1 MADLNHDGHADLVT
15 ANQTSNDVSILI
27 GAGNGTFT
35 AGQRV
40 AVGIGPTSIAVAD
53 LNGDG
58 HADLVT
64 ANRTSNDVSILL
76 GRGNGIF

>member
-1 MADLNHDGHADLVT
+1 M
-15 ANQTSNDVSILI
+15 I